1 MFSIVN
7 TIYNYIHSQNN
18 LYSDNNMD
26 IKIFPLT
33 KYKNYTYKEVL
44 DTNDDKYFKY
54 LISNFKQ
61 HYNDIYDFFKY
72 LHSKNKFVN
81 EINKLLNIKIILDTE
96 TTGFSNNDIILQLSY
111 IVFNDFEILKTYDHL
126 VKINPKVKITNS
138 SIHGI
143 TNDKCEKEGI
153 CINDILDRFIK
164 DIHYCK
170 AIIGHN
176 ISFDIRMLKN
186 EFIRNNKDFLL
197 VESKMIEDTMTLSGG
212 RIKLG
217 VLYEKLFNEKMVNA
231 HNAYYDVLATYQ
243 IYKKL
248 VNNSI

>member
-61 HYNDIYDFFKY
+61 HYNDIYDFMKY

-81 EINKLLNIKIILDTE
+81 EINKLLNIKILLDTE

-111 IVFNDFEILKTYDHL
+111 IVFNDCEILKTYDQL

-143 TNDKCEKEGI
+143 TNDKCEKDGI
-153 CINDILDRFIK
+153 CINDILERFIK

-170 AIIGHN
+170 SIIGHN
-176 ISFDIRMLKN
+176 ISFDIRMLRN
-186 EFIRNNKDFLL
+186 EFIRNNKEFLI
-197 VESKMIEDTMTLSGG
+197 VESKIIEDTMTLSGG

-217 VLYEKLFNEKMVNA
+217 VLYEKLFNEKMENA
-231 HNAYYDVLATYQ
+231 HNAYYDVLATYKV
-243 IYKKL
+243 YKKL
-248 VNNSI
+248 LNKV

>member
-33 KYKNYTYKEVL
+33 KYKNYTYKELL

-61 HYNDIYDFFKY
+61 HYNDIYDFMKY

-81 EINKLLNIKIILDTE
+81 EINKLLNIKILLDTE
-96 TTGFSNNDIILQLSY
+96 TTGFSNNDLILQLSY
-111 IVFNDFEILKTYDHL
+111 IVFNDCEILKTYDQL

-138 SIHGI
+138 FIHGI
-143 TNDKCEKEGI
+143 TNDKCEKDGI
-153 CINDILDRFIK
+153 CINDILDRLIK

-170 AIIGHN
+170 SIIGHN
-176 ISFDIRMLKN
+176 ISFDIRMLRN
-186 EFIRNNKDFLL
+186 EFIRNNKEFVL
-197 VESKMIEDTMTLSGG
+197 VESKLIEDTMTLSGG

-217 VLYEKLFNEKMVNA
+217 VLYEKLFNEKMENA
-231 HNAYYDVLATYQ
+231 HNAYYDVLATYKV
-243 IYKKL
+243 YKKL
-248 VNNSI
+248 LNKV

>member
-1 MFSIVN
+1 
-7 TIYNYIHSQNN
+7 
-18 LYSDNNMD
+18 MD

-61 HYNDIYDFFKY
+61 HYNDIYDFMKY

-81 EINKLLNIKIILDTE
+81 EINKLLNIKILLDTE

-111 IVFNDFEILKTYDHL
+111 IVFNDCEILKTYDQL

-143 TNDKCEKEGI
+143 TNDKCEKDGI

-164 DIHYCK
+164 DINYCK
-170 AIIGHN
+170 SIIGHN
-176 ISFDIRMLKN
+176 ISFDIRMLRN
-186 EFIRNNKDFLL
+186 EFVRNNKEFFI
-197 VESKMIEDTMTLSGG
+197 VESKIIEDTMTLSGG

-217 VLYEKLFNEKMVNA
+217 VLYEKLFNEKMENA
-231 HNAYYDVLATYQ
+231 HNAYYDVLATYKV
-243 IYKKL
+243 YKKL
-248 VNNSI
+248 LNKV